1 MYLNEQAANTDDN
14 QTELEQL
21 RICQHG
27 HPSFLEGKEAPSWM
41 GEAYRL
47 PLLAALKDHSF
58 LSTEYHSVRQN
69 ATVSWKCAQLGHK
82 IKPPPGRDLTKSY
95 QAAILSIE
103 RALPVDG

>member
-47 PLLAALKDHSF
+47 PLLAALKDDSF
-58 LSTEYHSVRQN
+58 LPPAYHSRRRK
-69 ATVSWKCAQLGHK
+69 ATKK
-82 IKPPPGRDLTKSY
+82 IPPPVVTTPGT
-95 QAAILSIE
+95 A
-103 RALPVDG
+103 